1 MHSFADSEE
10 TLNIVAMDN
19 KFSQTHY
26 SFKFVRTYMEMLEQ
40 LTLKALLRPVREG
53 ETMQGVTFFR
63 RG

>member
-1 MHSFADSEE
+1 
-10 TLNIVAMDN
+10 MDN

-40 LTLKALLRPVREG
+40 LTLKALLRSVREG